1 MAAAALKVLGDLK
14 LRPPA
19 GAASSGPHDSDLDVI
34 GASPPVPLSRPA
46 ADYASARCLYQ
57 RAIALG
63 MGGGDAQVRQLG
75 WPASAR
81 SLFLCMLSLTRSRPR
96 AEDPPPEH
104 SS

>member
-1 MAAAALKVLGDLK
+1 MSFGGGTTFGSFTAKTFTLAPTAVGDIILVQ
-14 LRPPA
+14 
-19 GAASSGPHDSDLDVI
+19 VI
-34 GASPPVPLSRPA
+34 CETA